1 MVSTAPSLTYSEL
14 DLSDPDEQ
22 MKVTNNSTTDLEW
35 EGVRRIYTIKAKG
48 TEFIP
53 FHVIVRYLGDPRS
66 EYRKSELFI
75 TPSGEKGVIPER
87 RGELI
92 RLSVMY
98 GLYHGKIPDL
108 PKKAPKVTV
117 TTLNDQ
123 AIDFPIFH
131 PNGTS
136 YAYQTN
142 KQGMID
148 TRTEIEKLRKKQME
162 SDERM
167 SKLMERLGEEDGDG
181 EEAPEDGHF
190 AQ

>member
-1 MVSTAPSLTYSEL
+1 MVATAPSLTYSEL
-14 DLSDPDEQ
+14 DLSDPDDQ
-22 MKVTNNSTTDLEW
+22 MKVTNNTSHALEW
-35 EGVRRIYTIKAKG
+35 EGVRRIYTIPAKG

-66 EYRKSELFI
+66 EYRKSETFM

-123 AIDFPIFH
+123 VIDFPIFH
-131 PNGTS
+131 PNGTA

-142 KQGMID
+142 QQGIID
-148 TRTEIEKLRKKQME
+148 ARTEFDRLTKRINEME
-162 SDERM
+162 ARQSALLEHSSGDDPD
-167 SKLMERLGEEDGDG
+167 SEDP
-181 EEAPEDGHF
+181 PEDSVIG
-190 AQ
+190 A